1 MPDQTFIDGVGDVR
15 LFDGVVRMDLLVRSA
30 TRRNK
35 ADGQPAVEI
44 VSQLVMSPRAFLR
57 VADALGRTLREMK
70 EKGLVTG
77 DGESDGAT
85 AAPADETADAAA
97 AVPAAAA
104 EAPPEALPPLEPQA
118 DSQRVGAS
126 PNF

>member
-30 TRRNK
+30 THRNK

-44 VSQLVMSPRAFLR
+44 VSQLVMSPHAFLR

-77 DGESDGAT
+77 DVQSDGAT
-85 AAPADETADAAA
+85 AAPADETADIAA
-97 AVPAAAA
+97 AVPEAAAQA
-104 EAPPEALPPLEPQA
+104 VTEGLPLLEPKA
-118 DSQRVGAS
+118 DSQRVEAS